1 MFNKSISIRH
11 IILIVFIILMLTT
24 VGGISHL
31 VFSSWRD
38 SVAATVAERT
48 EEMNSNILHR
58 VNDFVQGPLLLNE
71 ANQGLIKN
79 GIIDMNDTM
88 AREQFFVGVLK
99 TQSADIYSFSYGAKN
114 GDYYGA
120 RRNSKGVMEIMRNNA
135 ATGGNSWYYNVVG
148 DATAGGLAVRAGKF
162 DPRTR
167 NWYQAAQAA
176 RQPVFSPIY
185 KHFVMDDL

>member
-88 AREQFFVGVLK
+88 CKRSIVL
-99 TQSADIYSFSYGAKN
+99 D
-114 GDYYGA
+114 
-120 RRNSKGVMEIMRNNA
+120 
-135 ATGGNSWYYNVVG
+135 
-148 DATAGGLAVRAGKF
+148 
-162 DPRTR
+162 
-167 NWYQAAQAA
+167 
-176 RQPVFSPIY
+176 VFRPLILDV
-185 KHFVMDDL
+185 FPLIF